1 MKQLIGTLLMITGVV
16 GGLYVGGWIMFIHPI
31 LEVCKAFDAGTLTG
45 MMIGIAVLKCIFAGA
60 IGSGIAYVGIMI
72 GSLLRLK

>member
-1 MKQLIGTLLMITGVV
+1 
-16 GGLYVGGWIMFIHPI
+16 MFIHPI